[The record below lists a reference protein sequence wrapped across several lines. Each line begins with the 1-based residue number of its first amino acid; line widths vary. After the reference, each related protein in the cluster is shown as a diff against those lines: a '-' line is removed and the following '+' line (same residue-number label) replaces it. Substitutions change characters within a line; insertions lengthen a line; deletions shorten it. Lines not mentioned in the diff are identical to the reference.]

1 MKANKD
7 HISLETAKLLK
18 DCGVK
23 SEYIF
28 GYSMKGTE
36 NDGYYL
42 KKRTEKYLF
51 TFYYPAFT
59 WNEILWEYPKEFFG
73 RFEKSNFCNEC
84 DNDFL
89 TSDILQ
95 LLQEGRYDKADEI
108 FFRFCIFN
116 PKNQNDNR

>member
-59 WNEILWEYPKEFFG
+59 WQEIEDEAEEFLG
-73 RFEKSNFCNEC
+73 VQEWTTKYDTPSYFEKVK
-84 DNDFL
+84 D
-89 TSDILQ
+89 
-95 LLQEGRYDKADEI
+95 LLYLRLEKKYDEADEY
-108 FFRFCIFN
+108 FREHCILIK
-116 PKNQNDNR
+116 KND